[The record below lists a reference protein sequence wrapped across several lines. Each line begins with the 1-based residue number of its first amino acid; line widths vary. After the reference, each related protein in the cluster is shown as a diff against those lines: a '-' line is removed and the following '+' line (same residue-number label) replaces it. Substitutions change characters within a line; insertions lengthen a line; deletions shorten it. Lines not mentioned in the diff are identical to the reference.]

1 MKTGPPVYD
10 DTAGGFYGGH
20 MAGIFKATDI
30 LLAAQEIET
39 RGEVF
44 YNRLVE
50 TTTDPELKKMFSF
63 LAREETKHREI
74 FRRLYERVGEVELP
88 AWAEEGE
95 YVDYL
100 AFLLDSHTLFRLGD
114 VDNLRKF
121 MGTPKEAIETAMG
134 FEKDTILFFLEML
147 EFVPEGEKRYVR
159 DCAEEE
165 RKHLRL
171 LAGML
176 KK

>member
-1 MKTGPPVYD
+1 
-10 DTAGGFYGGH
+10 

-30 LLAAQEIET
+30 LLAAQEVET

-50 TTTDPELKKMFSF
+50 TTADPGLKDLFSF
-63 LAREETKHREI
+63 LAKEETKHREI
-74 FRRLYERVGEVELP
+74 FAKLYERVGQVELP

-100 AFLLDSHTLFRLGD
+100 KYLLDSHTLFRLGD
-114 VDNLRKF
+114 VNHLRTF
-121 MGTPKEAIETAMG
+121 MGTPEEAIETAMG
-134 FEKDTILFFLEML
+134 FEKDTIMFFLEMR
-147 EFVPEGEKRYVR
+147 EFVPEGEKKYVQACI
-159 DCAEEE
+159 DEE
-165 RKHLRL
+165 RSHLRL

-176 KK
+176 RK